1 MSLVKSNPRL
11 VRLDLRQLFAAVH
24 LLRLFSAGIL
34 WRQLLASLLSFVQVC
49 RRLIQ
54 EETAAAMVSL
64 SLSLCLPSSKLRPS
78 YVVWQVAIDAWFL
91 FTSR

>member
-34 WRQLLASLLSFVQVC
+34 WRQLLTSLLSFVQVC
-49 RRLIQ
+49 RRLIK

-64 SLSLCLPSSKLRPS
+64 SLCLPSSKLCPS